1 MGHERVALASS
12 HEASM
17 EPEHPACAGKRKW
30 GDEADE
36 RLHWLH

>member
-1 MGHERVALASS
+1 VGHERVALASS

-17 EPEHPACAGKRKW
+17 EPEHPACAGIGEW
-30 GDEADE
+30 CNEAYE